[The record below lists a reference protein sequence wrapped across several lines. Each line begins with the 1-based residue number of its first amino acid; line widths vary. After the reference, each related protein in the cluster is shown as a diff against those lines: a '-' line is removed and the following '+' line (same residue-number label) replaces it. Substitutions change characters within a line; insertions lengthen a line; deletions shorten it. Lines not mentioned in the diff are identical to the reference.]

1 MVKVLR
7 MFVFAAGF
15 IMIAFAIRFFK
26 DEIMLYKNGVK
37 NEATLILMKPYNHV
51 DINEVRNK
59 VYYVGIEPILE
70 VNNEDKKVIIEYD
83 GLYDSVG
90 NKADDVNDRTML
102 YLTMRY
108 NRRIIQNA
116 AACKEDIE
124 SGKKLDRIQRANYR
138 WMLIQPF
145 MAIDDYS
152 TSALTKE
159 QKKELLEISKYIPS
173 LLSKLDLQKQSKE
186 EEDKFTEVLSQY
198 FF

>member
-1 MVKVLR
+1 MLR

-83 GLYDSVG
+83 YYDEFKDLKVG
-90 NKADDVNDRTML
+90 DKVKVIYPKENISEIK
-102 YLTMRY
+102 RY
-108 NRRIIQNA
+108 SFLKIFKTSIVLSLIAIFIIFV
-116 AACKEDIE
+116 
-124 SGKKLDRIQRANYR
+124 G
-138 WMLIQPF
+138 
-145 MAIDDYS
+145 
-152 TSALTKE
+152 T
-159 QKKELLEISKYIPS
+159 S
-173 LLSKLDLQKQSKE
+173 LL
-186 EEDKFTEVLSQY
+186 
-198 FF
+198 

>member
-1 MVKVLR
+1 MLR

-83 GLYDSVG
+83 DYDEFKDLKVGWSSYFLDRVPNATVESLMNVINNLYD
-90 NKADDVNDRTML
+90 L
-102 YLTMRY
+102 
-108 NRRIIQNA
+108 A
-116 AACKEDIE
+116 ANGL
-124 SGKKLDRIQRANYR
+124 SGKTLKFGTTNLNKLTADQIAVATNKG
-138 WMLIQPF
+138 W
-145 MAIDDYS
+145 
-152 TSALTKE
+152 TLT
-159 QKKELLEISKYIPS
+159 
-173 LLSKLDLQKQSKE
+173 
-186 EEDKFTEVLSQY
+186 
-198 FF
+198 